1 MTDRGLPMIIS
12 NATPDAAK
20 SATDSVTLDITRNGL
35 AAIADEMAISHVR
48 AAYSTVARDMLDFST
63 AICDREGRVIAQG
76 LSLAVQLGAI
86 PRLMQI
92 VTERITRPERGD
104 VYFVNH
110 PWQGGVHLP
119 DIFFV
124 KPVFLEG
131 ESELSA
137 WTVIVSH
144 MVDLGGRFPGSMSPA
159 AASLWEEG
167 LVIPLIPLVKNDVLN
182 QPLLDLIAANTR
194 DPVGVTG
201 DIRSAMGA
209 LETGAAQYAD
219 FARSIGP
226 AELRRQCTELL
237 AATERA
243 TRAAFLRDIP
253 DGRASATDHL
263 DSPEIDGV
271 TPHIT
276 CTVEKKGDRIHFDFT
291 GTSPQSPGGVNCN
304 IADVLSVCAYAARSV
319 LTEDIP
325 VNDGFYRCLDYHV
338 PEGTLINAAYP
349 AGVSVRGGTVSRM
362 NDVAMAAMANLIP
375 GSLPAM
381 VGGRMMI
388 VLSGTR
394 ADATKSAWVFLDYV
408 GPGWGGRP
416 NGRGVA
422 GLSHPLVNATNIPV
436 ETIEQKYPLRLTEYS
451 LDDEC
456 HGAGLNHS
464 AGSTVREYESVNDGT
479 HVNIEMQRPVH
490 AAQGVVGGSEGA
502 LAAASIRRAGQK
514 EWEAI
519 NPIGQYTLNAGDRL
533 RCRLAS
539 GGGYGSPSG
548 GNTGVARD
556 KAGAATQEPANTKP
570 TKGTKVLQNA

>member
-1 MTDRGLPMIIS
+1 MTIS
-12 NATPDAAK
+12 NAK
-20 SATDSVTLDITRNGL
+20 YGATDSVTLDITRNGL

-92 VTERITRPERGD
+92 VTERVTRPERGD

-124 KPVFLEG
+124 KPVFLDG
-131 ESELSA
+131 EAELSA
-137 WTVIVSH
+137 YTVIVSH

-167 LVIPLIPLVKNDVLN
+167 LVIPLIPLVKNDVIN

-201 DIRSAMGA
+201 DIRSALGA

-219 FARSIGP
+219 FARRIGP

-263 DSPEIDGV
+263 DSPVIDGA

-276 CTVEKKGDRIHFDFT
+276 CTVEKTGDRIHFDFT

-319 LTEDIP
+319 LSEDIP

-394 ADATKSAWVFLDYV
+394 PSAHGGNGAWVFLDYV

-451 LDDEC
+451 LDDES
-456 HGAGLNHS
+456 HGEGLNDS
-464 AGSTVREYESVNDGT
+464 AGSTVREYEAVCDGT
-479 HVNIEMQRPVH
+479 NVNIEMQRPVH
-490 AAQGVVGGSEGA
+490 AAQGVVGGSPGA
-502 LAAASIRRAGQK
+502 LAAASIRRAGSN

-519 NPIGQYTLNAGDRL
+519 NPIGQYVLNTGDRL

-548 GNTGVARD
+548 GKTVIARD
-556 KAGAATQEPANTKP
+556 ARREPRRDSAP
-570 TKGTKVLQNA
+570 QADRQPAKVLERA

>member
-1 MTDRGLPMIIS
+1 MSIPQQP
-12 NATPDAAK
+12 A
-20 SATDSVTLDITRNGL
+20 ATDSVTLDITRNGL

-92 VTERITRPERGD
+92 VSERITRPERGD

-131 ESELSA
+131 ETEVA
-137 WTVIVSH
+137 AYTVIVSH
-144 MVDLGGRFPGSMSPA
+144 MVDLGGRFPGSMSPS

-167 LVIPLIPLVKNDVLN
+167 LVIPLIALVKNDVIN

-194 DPVGVTG
+194 DPVGVLG
-201 DIRSAMGA
+201 DIRSALGA
-209 LETGAAQYAD
+209 LETGAAQYTD
-219 FARSIGP
+219 FARRLGP

-253 DGRASATDHL
+253 DGRATATDHL
-263 DSPEIDGV
+263 DSPVIDGV

-319 LTEDIP
+319 LSEDIP

-338 PEGTLINAAYP
+338 PEGSLINAAYP

-388 VLSGTR
+388 VLSGQRT
-394 ADATKSAWVFLDYV
+394 DARSGNAAWVFLDYV

-416 NGRGVA
+416 NGQGVA

-451 LDDEC
+451 LEDEC
-456 HGAGLNHS
+456 HGAGVHNS
-464 AGSTVREYESVNDGT
+464 AGSSVREYEIVNDNT

-490 AAQGVVGGSEGA
+490 AAQGVVGGSPGA
-502 LAAASIRRAGQK
+502 VAAASIRRAGSGQ
-514 EWEAI
+514 WETI
-519 NPIGQYTLNAGDRL
+519 NPIGQYVLNAGDRL

-548 GNTGVARD
+548 AKGGVAGDVQR
-556 KAGAATQEPANTKP
+556 EPAVRQATKP
-570 TKGTKVLQNA
+570 AKILESA